1 MINFGEEERNHQS
14 QEKLKVEFNSS
25 YRIAPKPGPLLLQ
38 LFHFKMLRFLIPLTQ
53 PSTVTWAHTPR
64 HPGCPR

>member
-25 YRIAPKPGPLLLQ
+25 YRIAPRPGPLLMQ
-38 LFHFKMLRFLIPLTQ
+38 LFRFKMLLILIHSHSLLSDPG
-53 PSTVTWAHTPR
+53 AHTQALSPS
-64 HPGCPR
+64 